1 MQPDTPDSDSICDGS
16 DDLIAIASI
25 SATRMEGAMHPSVYA
40 SIAVIAGKLIV
51 GKSVASL
58 YDFALPGT
66 VEIDSLPN
74 APRLK
79 AFHVQFRD
87 YIPGF
92 ASGSSSQH
100 ILDESGQVLEI
111 TINGSSFIGHIK
123 GGASYFIG
131 NVRGDAIYI
140 FDHASSSAIN
150 FRISGCRIEHDSEP
164 KTCHAC
170 WPGR

>member
-1 MQPDTPDSDSICDGS
+1 
-16 DDLIAIASI
+16 
-25 SATRMEGAMHPSVYA
+25 MHLSVFA
-40 SIAVIAGKLIV
+40 SIAVIAGKLIA

-58 YDFALPGT
+58 YDFALPGN
-66 VEIDSLPN
+66 IDIDTLPN

-79 AFHVQFRD
+79 AFHVDFRD
-87 YIPGF
+87 YTPGV
-92 ASGSSSQH
+92 ATGSSYQYM
-100 ILDESGQVLEI
+100 IDESGQVLDL

-150 FRISGCRIEHDSEP
+150 FRISGCMIDYGNKL

-170 WPGR
+170 WPGK

>member
-16 DDLIAIASI
+16 DDLIAIASS
-25 SATRMEGAMHPSVYA
+25 SATRMEGAMHSSVYA
-40 SIAVIAGKLIV
+40 SIAVIAGKLIT

-58 YDFALPGT
+58 YDFALPGNI
-66 VEIDSLPN
+66 EIDSLPN

-170 WPGR
+170 WLGR